1 MGNVRHVCYISPV
14 ARKERRGAADERLE
28 GLLAAGDWR
37 QARTEARVLA
47 SSGSEPERQAAERAI
62 VRLRPGP
69 TAVLALVLGLAF
81 LAIVA
86 AAGLWHR

>member
-1 MGNVRHVCYISPV
+1 V
-14 ARKERRGAADERLE
+14 ARKERRGAAEERLE

-37 QARTEARVLA
+37 QARTEALGLA
-47 SSGSEPERQAAERAI
+47 ASGSEAERQTAERAL

-69 TAVLALVLGLAF
+69 TSVLSLVLGLVF